1 MTQELLVDVYLYDD
15 DVDIAEHHSL
25 CQCIDCRVFDSAYEI
40 DSDEIVKSWREDN
53 IHTHSIPHELSA

>member
-40 DSDEIVKSWREDN
+40 DSDAIVKSWREDN
-53 IHTHSIPHELSA
+53 IQTYSIPHELSA

>member
-1 MTQELLVDVYLYDD
+1 MTYQELVDVYLYDD

-53 IHTHSIPHELSA
+53 IHTPEIPHQLSA